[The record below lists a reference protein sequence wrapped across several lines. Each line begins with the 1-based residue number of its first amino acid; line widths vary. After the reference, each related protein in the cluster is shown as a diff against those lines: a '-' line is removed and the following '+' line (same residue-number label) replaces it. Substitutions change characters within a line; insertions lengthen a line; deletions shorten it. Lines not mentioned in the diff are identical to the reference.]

1 MNIGI
6 DIDGVLCSED
16 LFQLIYGIK
25 FCYQNNINCR
35 ILSPFSSETKDRF
48 LWSSEED
55 KRFWKENYLYYLT
68 TSEFLYPDAPK
79 VIRSLYQDGHKIYL
93 ISYRKQSLL
102 NKLGIHENM
111 ESLTID
117 WLKRNNIPFHQLIL
131 AKKTK
136 QYYIRQLNI
145 SLMIDDNPKTLEEL
159 SHYITVIGFR
169 AHCNLQYLLPNVVM
183 VSSWKE
189 LEDKL
194 KDENNHFLFTTIS

>member
-16 LFQLIYGIK
+16 LFQLVYGTK
-25 FCYQNNINCR
+25 FCYQNDINCR
-35 ILSPFSSETKDRF
+35 ILSPFSSETKNRF

-68 TSEFLYPDAPK
+68 TSEFLYPDAPQ
-79 VIRSLYQDGHKIYL
+79 VIRSLYRNGHKIYF
-93 ISYRKQSLL
+93 ISHRNQSLL
-102 NKLGIHENM
+102 NQLEICENM
-111 ESLTID
+111 KSLTTN
-117 WLKRNNIPFHQLIL
+117 WLKRNSIPFHQLIL
-131 AKKTK
+131 TEKPK
-136 QYYIRQLNI
+136 QYFIHQLNI
-145 SLMIDDNPKTLEEL
+145 SLMIDDNPKILEEL

-169 AHCNLQYLLPNVVM
+169 AHCNLHYSLQNILM

-194 KDENNHFLFTTIS
+194 KHENYRLLFTTIS

>member
-16 LFQLIYGIK
+16 LFQLVYGTK
-25 FCYQNNINCR
+25 FCHQNDINCR
-35 ILSPFSSETKDRF
+35 ILSPFSSDTNDRF
-48 LWSSEED
+48 LWSSED
-55 KRFWKENYLYYLT
+55 NKRFWKENYLYYLT
-68 TSEFLYPDAPK
+68 TSEFLYPDASE
-79 VIRSLYQDGHKIYL
+79 VVRSLYQDGHKIYI

-102 NKLGIHENM
+102 NKLEIHENM
-111 ESLTID
+111 ESLTVD

-131 AKKTK
+131 AEEPK

-169 AHCNLQYLLPNVVM
+169 AHCNLQYSLPNIVM